1 MSRQMPTVLI
11 VVVWLLTVI
20 CALFIGG
27 FLKSYMSKKG
37 EDLATHEDIEKLVD
51 QMRAVTTATKEIEA
65 KISGEVWDRQKRWE
79 LRRDLLLDAV
89 KKTGELNDALT
100 SFHAVCMTE
109 KMMQSMGKARSDE
122 KKVEAGETF
131 GKAANDFDRAISL
144 VRLICEDEAI
154 KGFHAFGLMSRLLY
168 QEMAG
173 GNPEAFLQKTKEY
186 VEKQKTVTAAI
197 RKELG
202 IDNPSPVK
210 QAPEA
215 K

>member
-1 MSRQMPTVLI
+1 MSGQMPTVLNAD
-11 VVVWLLTVI
+11 VWLLSVI

-37 EDLATHEDIEKLVD
+37 ENLATHEDIEKLVD
-51 QMRAVTTATKEIEA
+51 QVRAVTTATKEIEA

-89 KKTGELNDALT
+89 NKTGELDDAIT
-100 SFHAVCMTE
+100 NFHAVCMTE
-109 KMMQSMGKARSDE
+109 KMMQSLGKAPNNE
-122 KKVEAGETF
+122 NKVESGARF
-131 GKAANDFDRAISL
+131 GKAANNFDRAVSL
-144 VRLICEDEAI
+144 VRVICGDETI

-168 QEMAG
+168 QEMSG
-173 GNPEAFLQKTKEY
+173 GNPEAFVQKTKEY
-186 VEKQKTVTAAI
+186 VEKQKEVTAAI

-202 IDNPSPVK
+202 VAPSPVI
-210 QAPEA
+210 QTPEA